1 MATGSSRISSARSAP
16 PTPENSDTD
25 MVPTSTHGAIV
36 VTGASRGI
44 GAAIAAALVEEG
56 VNVACLSRSGAMPDL
71 PEGAH
76 EDLRRR
82 FHPIACDIA
91 DEAGFAEALRQT
103 SDRFGDIARAGQQRG
118 RA

>member
-1 MATGSSRISSARSAP
+1 
-16 PTPENSDTD
+16 

>member
-1 MATGSSRISSARSAP
+1 
-16 PTPENSDTD
+16 

-44 GAAIAAALVEEG
+44 GAALVEEG
-56 VNVACLSRSGAMPDL
+56 VNVACLSRSGAMPDM

-91 DEAGFAEALRQT
+91 DEAGFAETLRQT
-103 SDRFGDIARAGQQRG
+103 SDHFGGIARAGQQRG
-118 RA
+118 RT